1 MKKFIY
7 FLIGIFIL
15 SFLSL
20 GFFYLKSVNIPI
32 LEPKGLIAQKELDL
46 IYFALILALF
56 VVIPVF
62 SLLIIFLIRYRE
74 GNKKS
79 SLRYNPNLSG
89 SKVLESIWWVI
100 PTIIILILSI
110 VTWQSSY
117 QLDPFKPIS
126 SNLKPLNIEVVALDW
141 RWLFIYPD
149 QNIASINFLEIPIDR
164 PISFYITSDAP
175 MNSFWIPQLAG
186 QIYAMPGMSTQ
197 LHIEGNTIG
206 EYNGRS
212 ANISGNGF
220 SKMNFKVMVSS
231 NSNFSNFINHTAKL
245 KNNLS
250 LAVYNKLSQPSLDSN
265 YQFYSSVAPNLYNY
279 VVEKYMSPNY
289 VYNSS
294 NISNMGGMKN

>member
-20 GFFYLKSVNIPI
+20 GYFYLKSVNIPI

-79 SLRYNPNLSG
+79 SLRYNPSLSG

-206 EYNGRS
+206 EYNGWS

-231 NSNFSNFINHTAKL
+231 NSNFSNFINHIAKL